1 MKKLSMKNTTG
12 LVKSFLILTILN
24 FSMSFSTSTYAKS
37 TIEIDAAIESALNRF
52 NDEIKG
58 SQAFLDGARGT
69 LVIPRMIKAGVI
81 LGMEYGEGALIVD
94 GIKVQYYRAFS
105 TSLGIQLGVGAK
117 DLVILF
123 FDDDAMDDFL
133 YSSGWQAGVDGTVA
147 LWNMGAGGSIDTT
160 ESQDPIVGFVFGH
173 KGIIAGLSMEGTKF
187 TKIWPDSEGETDEAD
202 IEEFNETALD

>member
-1 MKKLSMKNTTG
+1 MKKHFTKKINSIIRY
-12 LVKSFLILTILN
+12 FLLIAIFN
-24 FSMSFSTSTYAKS
+24 FSMSFSNLTLAKS
-37 TIEIDAAIESALNRF
+37 TLEIDAAIESALNRF
-52 NDEIKG
+52 TEEIKG
-58 SQAFLDGARGT
+58 SQAYLDGARGA

-117 DLVILF
+117 DLVVLF

-133 YSSGWQAGVDGTVA
+133 YSSGWQAGVDGSVA
-147 LWNMGAGGSIDTT
+147 LGNMGVGGSIDTT

-173 KGIIAGLSMEGTKF
+173 KGIIAGISIEGTKF

-202 IEEFNETALD
+202 IDEFNEAALD